1 MAQPEMSQKGVQNY
15 GAIESNT
22 PLPAYYVTPVPPLRT
37 SFTSSR
43 FFKAAIVALALLE
56 VSWLGH
62 YFLVDRHQ
70 HHPPRHEHAYPPWD
84 TSMTGLNHDTDDC
97 SVWDHYDPDRPHRHD
112 IDLTSLP
119 RNTTATTE
127 DAGDKYTFT
136 IPTSS
141 ARYHFAS
148 WGPIDKSRFEVVPV
162 ESDRKQLV
170 VEVEVTKD
178 PRGVARVC
186 ALPSTGDAEPY
197 GVGFYAPRLPGPDRQ
212 DYFPAFKV
220 LVYIP
225 TSSSQQNLNA
235 FETRLGQFEHI
246 FPDLSQSIN
255 FSRLQTSAANVPM
268 TFKSVV
274 ATSVHVTNA
283 NGPITGKLTSATDLI
298 VSNANDKISGE
309 YTLTQAGNIKLDN
322 ANAQVHPTDV
332 QIRLK
337 SGDFHPRP
345 DYHITTSN
353 ANSPIDLTILEQPV
367 GSGFF
372 LKASNAVAAV
382 RVHLHAAFEGTFKL
396 STVLN
401 RPSVEVTNKEDPA
414 GRGRE
419 RFVQFNQRGSTTSG
433 RAGWGSPNDA
443 KEHAPGNVDASTVMG
458 PIELFFD

>member
-1 MAQPEMSQKGVQNY
+1 
-15 GAIESNT
+15 
-22 PLPAYYVTPVPPLRT
+22 

-43 FFKAAIVALALLE
+43 FFKGTIIALALLE
-56 VSWLGH
+56 VTWLGRHLFHRHHH
-62 YFLVDRHQ
+62 YPPHQ
-70 HHPPRHEHAYPPWD
+70 EHAYPPWD
-84 TSMTGLNHDTDDC
+84 TSMTGLDHNTDDC
-97 SVWDHYDPDRPHRHD
+97 SVWDHYDPDPPHRHNQ
-112 IDLTSLP
+112 DLTSLL
-119 RNTTATTE
+119 RHNTATTR
-127 DAGDKYTFT
+127 DAGDKYTFN

-141 ARYHFAS
+141 ARYHFVS

-162 ESDRKQLV
+162 ESDKKQLV

-197 GVGFYAPRLPGPDRQ
+197 GVGFYAPRLPSPDRH

-225 TSSSQQNLNA
+225 VSSSQQNLNA
-235 FETRLGQFEHI
+235 FETRLGQFEHV
-246 FPDLSQSIN
+246 FPDISKTIN
-255 FSRLQTSAANVPM
+255 FSRLQTSAVNVPM

-283 NGPITGKLTSATDLI
+283 NGPVSGKLTSATDLI
-298 VSNANDKISGE
+298 VSNANAKINGE
-309 YTLTQAGNIKLDN
+309 YTLTQAGNIKIDN
-322 ANAQVHPTDV
+322 ANAPTDV

-337 SGDFHPRP
+337 SGDSHPRP

-353 ANSPIDLTILEQPV
+353 ANGPIDLTILEQPV

-372 LKASNAVAAV
+372 LKAFNAMSAV

-396 STVLN
+396 STVFN

-419 RFVQFNQRGSTTSG
+419 RFVQFDKRGSTTSG

-443 KEHAPGNVDASTVMG
+443 KEHAPGNVDADTVMG